1 MGPSCEQSSHPPHIA
16 FQRHFTD
23 QGFSDFVQ
31 KSLQPVSFVDLVVS
45 WPGSA
50 PLIVEVGPAS
60 LAGVASGLVV
70 VTGVATA
77 SWASFLISAQSGHPS
92 HELTH
97 LHFFFHGRSLP
108 SHQSWHAFSREPL
121 SRGRNVSEVAVT
133 GCKLI
138 PKHRM
143 QREGRRTRFRMAS
156 FNFMRLL

>member
-1 MGPSCEQSSHPPHIA
+1 MVVEPSCEQSSHPPHSA
-16 FQRHFTD
+16 FQRHFTG
-23 QGFSDFVQ
+23 QGFSERLQ
-31 KSLQPVSFVDLVVS
+31 KSLQPF
-45 WPGSA
+45 
-50 PLIVEVGPAS
+50 IVEVGPAS
-60 LAGVASGLVV
+60 LAGVASGLAV

-77 SWASFLISAQSGHPS
+77 SCVAMATATFFLISAQSGHPS

-108 SHQSWHAFSREPL
+108 SHQSWHATPRRPL
-121 SRGRNVSEVAVT
+121 SRVVNVPEVAVT